1 MIWLSLAFAT
11 LGITNA
17 LSSPSVETRP
27 IQEIYQSALKENRTL
42 RVSMGGDGMFSFNI
56 SSNHLNEIRL

>member
-1 MIWLSLAFAT
+1 MYIMIWLSLAFVT
-11 LGITNA
+11 LGIVTNA

-42 RVSMGGDGMFSFNI
+42 RVSMGGDGMSSFNRY
-56 SSNHLNEIRL
+56 LL